1 MLRRPRALPPT
12 LTPVPSAATGSRPRH
27 AQRQT
32 RRGGSW
38 LPWRLAA
45 RSIHT
50 DGDEDIPALHDDG
63 VMERVLLYGAPYL
76 TFSTGVV

>member
-1 MLRRPRALPPT
+1 M
-12 LTPVPSAATGSRPRH
+12 
-27 AQRQT
+27 
-32 RRGGSW
+32 
-38 LPWRLAA
+38 PWRLAA